1 MPIASI
7 WEIHLSYCRI
17 SIALEAVMV
26 AVNLPTDVLRTF
38 LAVIDLG
45 SFTKAGQL
53 LGRTQPAISLQ
64 IRKLEELVGKTL
76 MDTSGRNIALTREGE
91 SLARYARQLLAMN
104 DEIVA
109 RLQRKEST
117 GSLRVGLPNDY
128 AVAFFQKALAHF
140 SKQHQDVAI
149 SIHCDTSEL
158 LLPMFVKDELDIV
171 VAMFDGTPPPGLIY
185 TWAERPIWAVGGD
198 TDADKKTPVPIAA
211 HPEGCHYRDRM
222 IRSLD
227 QLGKPWRI
235 TFCSPGIN
243 GLQLA
248 VQSGF
253 GVTAL
258 TRRTLL
264 RGMRILTENDGFPP
278 LPDIHV
284 GMFFKNTGAS
294 TAALLLVNHIM
305 QTLHDSGQTD
315 FVRLER
321 LSSIIA
327 AS

>member
-1 MPIASI
+1 
-7 WEIHLSYCRI
+7 
-17 SIALEAVMV
+17 MV
-26 AVNLPTDVLRTF
+26 AINLPTDVLRSF

-64 IRKLEELVGKTL
+64 IRKLEELVSMSL

-91 SLARYARQLLAMN
+91 RLARYSRQLLAVN

-109 RLQRKEST
+109 RLLHKQTT
-117 GSLRVGLPNDY
+117 GNLRVGLPNDY
-128 AVAFFQKALAHF
+128 AVAFFQKSLANF
-140 SKQHQDVAI
+140 SKLHQDVEM
-149 SIHCDTSEL
+149 SIQCDTSESL
-158 LLPMFVKDELDIV
+158 LSMFERDELEIV
-171 VAMFDGTPPPGLIY
+171 VAMFEGAPPPGLIY
-185 TWAERPIWAVGGD
+185 TWAERPIWVAGGD
-198 TDADKKTPVPIAA
+198 FDAENKPTIPIVA

-227 QLGKPWRI
+227 QIGKPWRI

-258 TRRTLL
+258 TRRTLM
-264 RGMRILTENDGFPP
+264 RGMRVLTEGDGFPP

-305 QTLHDSGQTD
+305 KSLHDSGQTD

-321 LSSIIA
+321 LDGMITA
-327 AS
+327 T